1 MLALRRRMR
10 RLRHVLLTIAT
21 LIAMLAIVGAGYQQI
36 GTRMDARRSPEAGR
50 LVDVGGYRLKIN
62 CAGGGSPAVIL
73 ESGLGDILGE
83 WQRAQAQISNFTRV
97 CSYDRAGYGESD
109 AGPLPRTSSQISSE
123 LHALLQNA
131 GEHPPFIL
139 VGHSFGGYNVR
150 VFNGQYPNEVAGVV
164 LADSTQEDQYEL
176 LPSAWRQLGASQLT
190 RWQSQAEW
198 MPLQINLGIARLRF
212 RKLLGKDGYLILQ
225 SKYLKA
231 RASELQEIQTSAA
244 QARAAGMIGN
254 KPLIVLTGVK
264 QDDALKNALSSEDFV
279 RFQQI
284 WVRTL
289 QPRLAQLSTR
299 GEQVIL
305 PDVGHDIPGERPE
318 AIVNAVRKV
327 YAATAQ

>member
-1 MLALRRRMR
+1 MR
-10 RLRHVLLTIAT
+10 RLRKILLTVAT
-21 LIAMLAIVGAGYQQI
+21 LIAMLAILGVGYQQI
-36 GTRMDARRSPEAGR
+36 GRRMDAHRSPEAGR
-50 LVDVGGYRLKIN
+50 LVDAGGHQLKIN
-62 CAGGGSPAVIL
+62 CAGVGGPTVIL

-83 WQRAQAQISNFTRV
+83 WQRTQGEISKFTRV
-97 CSYDRAGYGESD
+97 CSYDRAGYGESE
-109 AGPLPRTSSQISSE
+109 AGPLPRTSSQISGE

-164 LADSTQEDQYEL
+164 LADSTQEDEYEL
-176 LPSAWRQLGASQLT
+176 LPSAWRNLSAIQLA

-198 MPLQINLGIARLRF
+198 MPLQINLGIARVRF
-212 RKLLGKDGYLILQ
+212 RKLLGEDGYLILQ
-225 SKYLKA
+225 AKYLKA
-231 RASELQEIQTSAA
+231 RASELQKIQTSAA
-244 QARAAGMIGN
+244 QARASGIIGN

-264 QDDALKNALSSEDFV
+264 QDDALKNALSPEDFI
-279 RFQQI
+279 RFQQV

-305 PDVGHDIPGERPE
+305 PDVGHNIPAERPE
-318 AIVNAVRKV
+318 AIVDAVRKV
-327 YAATAQ
+327 YAATAR